1 MYGTCVRPESLSFLW
16 EKQPDSHG
24 NSADSFCQK
33 YPKCLKHFQP
43 NLAAQT
49 QKFGFFEGKAI
60 ARWVS
65 VVRIL
70 TNSMSYKVKNN
81 LKFKET

>member
-1 MYGTCVRPESLSFLW
+1 MEIVLIVFAKNT
-16 EKQPDSHG
+16 
-24 NSADSFCQK
+24 
-33 YPKCLKHFQP
+33 P
-43 NLAAQT
+43 NASNILAAQT